1 MAPKFSIFVDSH
13 VCMFNMIFLFLNGYS
28 IIVVCPSIHGRI
40 FCVFHRFV
48 TRGLI
53 IRLGFL
59 LDLFFPSFR
68 IFVHLFIRV

>member
-1 MAPKFSIFVDSH
+1 MG
-13 VCMFNMIFLFLNGYS
+13 GYS
-28 IIVVCPSIHGRI
+28 IIVVCPSIHGRV

-59 LDLFFPSFR
+59 LDLFFPSS
-68 IFVHLFIRV
+68 IILVHPFIRVYDYFL